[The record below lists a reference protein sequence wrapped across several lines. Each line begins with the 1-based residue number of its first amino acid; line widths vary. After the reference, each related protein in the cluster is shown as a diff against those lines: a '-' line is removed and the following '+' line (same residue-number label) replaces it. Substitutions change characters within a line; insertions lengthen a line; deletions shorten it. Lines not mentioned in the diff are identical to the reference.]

1 MVGTADPY
9 YNRKQV
15 PDELIRDVGLTG
27 LTPQEEHWNRERKYS
42 VNGAD
47 VRRFSSGKRGSLEP
61 RDDPYYGR
69 RRLSKA
75 EIADVGE
82 TGLTP
87 EEEHLNRERKYSVN
101 GIDVRKFSMSRKGGL
116 EPQDDPYY
124 SRKRVSIVEAEIS
137 GVGETGMT
145 PAEQFEVR
153 ERKQSLFQLSG
164 DPFDLVA
171 GRHRQSVSGVASGAS
186 DAATRRRSSAVAPDI
201 VPAMASHSG
210 YHGEKLATIQSRPE
224 VPPQS
229 FNTTAFGD
237 NGASSGSSG
246 SRDPSALGN
255 GAEGQHHIYHD
266 IVTSGRPH
274 RAHVDD
280 DPDSVAPDEVR

>member
-15 PDELIRDVGLTG
+15 PGKTAKTALCIAVTWTLILAHLDELIRDVGLTG

-69 RRLSKA
+69 RRLSSWYIRYARSTRANPLSPEA

-124 SRKRVSIVEAEIS
+124 SRKRVSS
-137 GVGETGMT
+137 
-145 PAEQFEVR
+145 EQR
-153 ERKQSLFQLSG
+153 
-164 DPFDLVA
+164 PFSPV
-171 GRHRQSVSGVASGAS
+171 
-186 DAATRRRSSAVAPDI
+186 
-201 VPAMASHSG
+201 
-210 YHGEKLATIQSRPE
+210 
-224 VPPQS
+224 
-229 FNTTAFGD
+229 
-237 NGASSGSSG
+237 
-246 SRDPSALGN
+246 
-255 GAEGQHHIYHD
+255 
-266 IVTSGRPH
+266 
-274 RAHVDD
+274 
-280 DPDSVAPDEVR
+280 

>member
-15 PDELIRDVGLTG
+15 PGKTAKTALCIAVTWTLILAHLDELIRDVGLTG

-47 VRRFSSGKRGSLEP
+47 
-61 RDDPYYGR
+61 
-69 RRLSKA
+69 A

>member
-9 YNRKQV
+9 YNRKPV

-47 VRRFSSGKRGSLEP
+47 ARRFSSGKRGSLEP

-116 EPQDDPYY
+116 EPQGDPYY
-124 SRKRVSIVEAEIS
+124 SRKRVSKAEIS

-201 VPAMASHSG
+201 VPSMGSHSG

-229 FNTTAFGD
+229 FDTTTFGD

-246 SRDPSALGN
+246 SRDASALGN

-280 DPDSVAPDEVR
+280 DSDSVAPDEVR